1 MKFPPF
7 WVVWRKSSMYLRRRK
22 SWFQH
27 IYLSILVTKNMMN
40 DNQKSPFGI
49 QGLKIMKVMIIYVRG
64 GNLKVIK
71 PNRTI
76 KFRLI
81 LWI

>member
-1 MKFPPF
+1 
-7 WVVWRKSSMYLRRRK
+7 
-22 SWFQH
+22 
-27 IYLSILVTKNMMN
+27 MN

-49 QGLKIMKVMIIYVRG
+49 QGLKIMKVLIIYVRG

-81 LWI
+81 L